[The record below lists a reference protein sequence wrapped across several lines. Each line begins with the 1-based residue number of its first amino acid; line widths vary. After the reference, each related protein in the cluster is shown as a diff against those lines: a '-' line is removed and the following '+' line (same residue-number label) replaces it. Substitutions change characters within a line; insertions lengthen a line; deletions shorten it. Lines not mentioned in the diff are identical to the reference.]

1 MRKRIFQIVEP
12 SVGDIASTVYDG
24 IMMLAIICS
33 IVPLMFKEGNHV
45 FDIIDIV
52 TLALFILDYVL
63 RWSTADLKL
72 GRGVRSFIVYPFT
85 FMAVID
91 LLSILPGFSVL
102 NQGFKLLRLARMVR
116 MIRMFRIFRIVKA
129 FRYSKNIALLLRV
142 LHRVKDTLVAMCYLA
157 GAYIFISALIIYNV
171 EPDSFGNFFDA
182 IYWATVSL
190 TSVGYGDIY
199 AVTTVGRI
207 VTMIS
212 AVFGIAVVAMP
223 AGIITAGMMDEL
235 KSKGED
241 DVVSEDEE
249 REI

>member
-12 SVGDIASTVYDG
+12 SIGDIASTVYDG
-24 IMMLAIICS
+24 IMMLAIVAS
-33 IVPLMFKEGNHV
+33 IIPLMFKEGNSV

-63 RWSTADLKL
+63 RWFTADFKL
-72 GRGVRSFIVYPFT
+72 SRGARSFILYPFT
-85 FMAVID
+85 FMAIID

-102 NQGFKLLRLARMVR
+102 NNGFKLLRLARMVR

-129 FRYSKNIALLLRV
+129 FRYSKNIALLIRV
-142 LHRVKDTLVAMCYLA
+142 LHRVKDSLVAMCYLA
-157 GAYIFISALIIYNV
+157 GAYIFISALIIFNV
-171 EPDSFGNFFDA
+171 EPDSFERFFDA
-182 IYWATVSL
+182 LYWATVSL

-199 AVTTVGRI
+199 AVSTVGRI

-223 AGIITAGMMDEL
+223 AGIITAGMLDEL
-235 KSKGED
+235 KNDVEENVDPED
-241 DVVSEDEE
+241 KK
-249 REI
+249 R